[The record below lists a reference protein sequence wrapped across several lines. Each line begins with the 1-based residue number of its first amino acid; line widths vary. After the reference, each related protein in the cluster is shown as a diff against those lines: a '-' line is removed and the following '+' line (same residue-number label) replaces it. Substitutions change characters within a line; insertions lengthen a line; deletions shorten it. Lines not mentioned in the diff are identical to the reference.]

1 MELQD
6 KVALVTGGA
15 RRVGKAIALALARE
29 GMHVLVH
36 YGHAEQAAR
45 ETVAE
50 IQALGVRA
58 HAVQADLHDPEQIAA
73 LFEVLENT
81 FGRLDVLVNSA
92 ANFVR
97 QPFEDGTVQT
107 WKDVMQVN
115 LRAPYLCTQHAAR
128 LMRRTPRPA
137 DRPAAIVNITDLIG
151 LRPRRNFTLHGISK
165 AGLIHLTRAA
175 ALELGPDI
183 RVNAIAPGLILPP
196 SYMEP
201 DSPLWQAMGAR
212 VPLERTGHPDH
223 VGQAV
228 VFLARH
234 DYITGA
240 IVPVDGGQSL
250 LGDG

>member
-1 MELQD
+1 MELRD
-6 KVALVTGGA
+6 KIALVTGSA

-29 GMHVLVH
+29 GMDVLVH
-36 YGHAEQAAR
+36 YGHAEEEAR

-50 IQALGVRA
+50 IQALGVRTLA
-58 HAVQADLHDPEQIAA
+58 FQADLHDPEQIAA
-73 LFEVLENT
+73 LFAALEAE

-97 QPFEDGTVQT
+97 QPFEEGTVQT

-128 LMRRTPRPA
+128 LMRRTFRPA
-137 DRPAAIVNITDLIG
+137 GQPAAVINITDLIG

-175 ALELGPDI
+175 ALELGPDV
-183 RVNAIAPGLILPP
+183 RVNAVAPGLILPP
-196 SYMEP
+196 SYMAP
-201 DSPLWQAMGAR
+201 DSPLWTAMGAR
-212 VPLERTGHPDH
+212 VPLQH
-223 VGQAV
+223 VGNPQHVAQTV
-228 VFLARH
+228 IFLAQH

-240 IVPVDGGQSL
+240 VIPVDGGESL
-250 LGDG
+250 LVAE

>member
-1 MELQD
+1 MELQG
-6 KVALVTGGA
+6 KVALVSGGA

-36 YGHAEQAAR
+36 YGHAAEAAR
-45 ETVAE
+45 QTVAE

-58 HAVQADLHDPEQIAA
+58 AAFQADLHDPDQIAA
-73 LFEVLENT
+73 LFAALEAE

-97 QPFEDGTVQT
+97 QPFEEGTVRD
-107 WKDVMQVN
+107 WKHVMQVN

-128 LMRRTPRPA
+128 LMRRTPRPFEQ
-137 DRPAAIVNITDLIG
+137 PAAVINITDLIG

-175 ALELGPDI
+175 ALELGPDV
-183 RVNAIAPGLILPP
+183 RVNAVAPGLILPP
-196 SYMEP
+196 AYMEAE
-201 DSPLWQAMGAR
+201 SPLWQAMGAR

-223 VGQAV
+223 VGQTV

-240 IVPVDGGQSL
+240 VIPVDGGQSL
-250 LGDG
+250 LGEG